1 MSRWRPP
8 QAASSPYITAAGAA
22 QLRAE
27 LRQLWKEERPQ
38 VTAAVQAAAANG
50 DRSENGDYIY
60 GKKRL
65 REIDGRVRY
74 LTKRLEQLQIV
85 ADLPRDRSRIYFGA
99 WVESEDTDG
108 VSSWVRLVGYDE
120 IDPKKRWISI
130 DSPLAKALLGKG
142 VDDEVSYA
150 TAAGTRTVYV
160 NRISYEEPQ
169 ESATDSP

>member
-8 QAASSPYITAAGAA
+8 REPSSPYITADGAA

-65 REIDGRVRY
+65 REIDSRVRY
-74 LTKRLEQLQIV
+74 LTKRLESLKVIS
-85 ADLPRDRSRIYFGA
+85 DLPRDRSRIYFGA
-99 WVESEDTDG
+99 WVQIEDSEAN
-108 VSSWVRLVGYDE
+108 SSWVRLVGYDE
-120 IDPKKRWISI
+120 INPSRRWISI
-130 DSPLAKALLGKG
+130 DSPLAKALLGKE
-142 VDDEVSYA
+142 VDEEVSYA
-150 TAAGTRTVYV
+150 ASAEVRSVTIIK
-160 NRISYEEPQ
+160 ISYEEPVN
-169 ESATDSP
+169 ESLT